1 MILSTH
7 YTVFTEKT
15 KHGNFNLKYLQN
27 NLLLIFLTALLF
39 IFIYNTLP
47 KSEPIK
53 PKPVTVV
60 EKKPIEEVFKLDGK
74 KEEFSNLVVP
84 VIDKVYKE
92 LEAQYEDISKNIKNY
107 KYAKRVLNLKKSYK
121 VRTDKELLMALKP
134 HPKSIAIAQAAMESA
149 WGESRF
155 FKEAN
160 NLYGVWSFSKK
171 EPRIAASQ
179 QRGDE
184 TIWLKQYKSIE
195 ESVRDYYITLGRS
208 SAFREF
214 RKLKMKTDDPYKLV
228 EKLDRYSEIGE
239 KYAEDLSG
247 IIRYNRF
254 YLYD

>member
-1 MILSTH
+1 M
-7 YTVFTEKT
+7 
-15 KHGNFNLKYLQN
+15 KHLYN
-27 NLLLIFLTALLF
+27 NSLLIFLTALLF
-39 IFIYNTLP
+39 LSIYNIIP
-47 KSEPIK
+47 KQEPEK

-60 EKKPIEEVFKLDGK
+60 DKKSIEEVPKLDGK
-74 KEEFSNLVVP
+74 KEQFSNMVVP

-160 NLYGVWSFSKK
+160 NLYGIWSFNKK

-179 QRGDE
+179 QRGIK
-184 TIWLKQYKSIE
+184 TIWLKQYGSIE
-195 ESVRDYYITLGRS
+195 ESVKDYYITLGRS
-208 SAFREF
+208 SAFRDF
-214 RKLKMKTDDPYKLV
+214 RKLKMKTDDPYKLI
-228 EKLDRYSEIGE
+228 EKLDKYSEIGE
-239 KYAEDLSG
+239 KYAEDLGS

>member
-1 MILSTH
+1 M
-7 YTVFTEKT
+7 
-15 KHGNFNLKYLQN
+15 KYLQN
-27 NLLLIFLTALLF
+27 NLSLIFLTTLLL
-39 IFIYNTLP
+39 IFIYDTLP
-47 KSEPIK
+47 KSEPKK
-53 PKPVTVV
+53 PKPVTAV
-60 EKKPIEEVFKLDGK
+60 EKKPVENLFKLDGK
-74 KEEFSNLVVP
+74 KERFSNLVVP
-84 VIDKVYKE
+84 AINKVYKE
-92 LEAQYEDISKNIKNY
+92 LEAQYEDISNNIDNY
-107 KYAKRVLNLKKSYK
+107 HYAKKILNLKKSYK

-179 QRGDE
+179 QRGNQ
-184 TIWLKQYKSIE
+184 TIWLKQYGSIE

-214 RKLKMKTDDPYKLV
+214 RKLKMKTNDPYKLV

-239 KYAEDLSG
+239 KYTKDLST